1 MPRAFQVD
9 ATATLAF
16 RFRAHR
22 QRALGVLS
30 TLTLGALATSVGA
43 ALAGPLVAVL
53 AGASPP
59 ELPESLVPFATG
71 AAIETPMWAALFL
84 VAAIARAVAG
94 VYGALG
100 SAALQQEVAAD
111 LRRWLFE
118 RALAGDAFARHA
130 APDRAARAAGDVQ
143 TLSAAVNLGGIALL
157 RNLTTALGLAAVVAA
172 GRPFLG
178 LAAVG
183 VTGAVGLL
191 VLRRARQAAR
201 LWRAYWASAGGLA
214 ERTAELVVAAPV
226 ARRFGVIP
234 EMRTR
239 FEMDLETHRDAGVAA
254 VRRTAWTAPAVGLVG
269 AAGLVAASLLWT
281 ELGGDGTAADDGGA
295 SASSI
300 PWSALVALVALLRP
314 LSGLAAAG
322 TAAAAGW
329 GAYTRLRELE
339 GDPAHSA
346 DPEAPDG
353 EPPRSNPPVLGEHLE
368 ITSIVVHRERPLL
381 EMGSLVVPAGALVAL
396 TGPNGAG
403 KSTLV
408 HALVGAIPA
417 EVGPVRL
424 DGKPLPRGELS
435 RLFAWLPQEPTL
447 WSGTV
452 RENLGARGRSPREI
466 ADAVDAAGLA
476 PVLASLPEGLGSRL
490 GVGGAPLSAGQKQRV
505 ALARALADPAPILAL
520 DEPFSALDEATA
532 EDLEA
537 RLLAL
542 RGRRTMLVVTH
553 RRSLLDRADHRIRLD
568 RGRRA
573 GGSDAI
579 AGGGFDGAGPH
590 PGRGAM

>member
-30 TLTLGALATSVGA
+30 TLTLGALATSLGA

-71 AAIETPMWAALFL
+71 AQIETSIWAALFL
-84 VAAIARAVAG
+84 VAAIARAIAG

-172 GRPFLG
+172 GRPLLG
-178 LAAVG
+178 LAAVA

-226 ARRFGVIP
+226 ARRFGVVP
-234 EMRTR
+234 EMRAR
-239 FEMDLETHRDAGVAA
+239 FEADLETHRDAGVAA
-254 VRRTAWTAPAVGLVG
+254 VRRTAWTAPGVGLLG
-269 AAGLVAASLLWT
+269 AAGL
-281 ELGGDGTAADDGGA
+281 
-295 SASSI
+295 
-300 PWSALVALVALLRP
+300 
-314 LSGLAAAG
+314 
-322 TAAAAGW
+322 
-329 GAYTRLRELE
+329 
-339 GDPAHSA
+339 
-346 DPEAPDG
+346 
-353 EPPRSNPPVLGEHLE
+353 
-368 ITSIVVHRERPLL
+368 
-381 EMGSLVVPAGALVAL
+381 
-396 TGPNGAG
+396 
-403 KSTLV
+403 
-408 HALVGAIPA
+408 
-417 EVGPVRL
+417 
-424 DGKPLPRGELS
+424 
-435 RLFAWLPQEPTL
+435 
-447 WSGTV
+447 
-452 RENLGARGRSPREI
+452 
-466 ADAVDAAGLA
+466 
-476 PVLASLPEGLGSRL
+476 
-490 GVGGAPLSAGQKQRV
+490 
-505 ALARALADPAPILAL
+505 
-520 DEPFSALDEATA
+520 
-532 EDLEA
+532 
-537 RLLAL
+537 
-542 RGRRTMLVVTH
+542 
-553 RRSLLDRADHRIRLD
+553 
-568 RGRRA
+568 
-573 GGSDAI
+573 
-579 AGGGFDGAGPH
+579 
-590 PGRGAM
+590 